1 MGYSISIRVTSAAKR
16 KRMLRFM
23 ERSFRGWPSVARLK
37 DSFRSAGDP
46 TDDLDYDKSKIAIG
60 FNYASHLCGW
70 EREYTFAVLRW
81 MALTVGNRKY
91 FPTWSRTKKFPFL
104 VPDGEEPW
112 PLIVAT
118 EAQALKLREDRQWAA
133 VDKLGV
139 RSGPDLPSDLALSL
153 ELSSGDYKQFRA
165 EVEREV
171 GPYPE
176 NGDRFAWRGLHNRL
190 LVKHCQPTYDWG
202 IGCIRSELQRLDNLW
217 RV

>member
-23 ERSFRGWPSVARLK
+23 GRNFRGWPSVATLK

-46 TDDLDYDKSKIAIG
+46 TDDLDYDRSKIAIG

-133 VDKLGV
+133 VDELGM
-139 RSGPDLPSDLALSL
+139 RSLPPFDISITLDLP
-153 ELSSGDYKQFRA
+153 EKKYQKFQA
-165 EVEREV
+165 EVLRKI
-171 GPYPE
+171 GPCPKE
-176 NGDRFAWRGLHNRL
+176 GDGFAWRHKYNQL
-190 LVKHCQPTYDWG
+190 LVKYAQPTYDWG
-202 IGCIRSELQRLDNLW
+202 VGLIRSELQRLDKLW
-217 RV
+217 ERV